1 MLVAVYGNKRYQ
13 TVYIPYEKKEEL
25 EKLFAEEGIKWYT
38 MGWSEGEKENVE
50 LLEEC
55 N

>member
-1 MLVAVYGNKRYQ
+1 MLLTVYKNKRYKTINVPLSMKAEIEQ
-13 TVYIPYEKKEEL
+13 MLKERGL
-25 EKLFAEEGIKWYT
+25 KWYT

-50 LLEEC
+50 LLEKC